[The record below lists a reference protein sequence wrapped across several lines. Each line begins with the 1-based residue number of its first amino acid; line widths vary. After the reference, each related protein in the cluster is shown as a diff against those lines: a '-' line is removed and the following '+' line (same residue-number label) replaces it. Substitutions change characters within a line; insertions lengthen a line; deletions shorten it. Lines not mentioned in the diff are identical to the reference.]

1 MILSV
6 RNEILWW
13 QIEAKNKFKA
23 SGYVA
28 DLAIK
33 DKQLLEARLKVVD
46 QEEEM
51 RKLSMMKTK
60 LDGERAL
67 ILTDM
72 KKMEAEI
79 REMRATYEG

>member
-1 MILSV
+1 MWNRFFV
-6 RNEILWW
+6 W

-33 DKQLLEARLKVVD
+33 DKQLLDARLKVVD

-51 RKLSMMKTK
+51 R
-60 LDGERAL
+60 
-67 ILTDM
+67 
-72 KKMEAEI
+72 
-79 REMRATYEG
+79 